1 MAKYGVLLLVSS
13 FLLAVSFQQANALKC
28 WRCSSDASAAA
39 FCDDP
44 FTQEIITDQQRRWS
58 YVDCSYPP
66 GTGSYPFN
74 QQQNTQ
80 RAVCKKMRQTINDH
94 VVISR
99 SCAWEDIN
107 APPNH
112 CINAATPGYI
122 KTEFCETCTTD
133 GCNGASQY
141 GPAALVV
148 LLMALVAK
156 LLAW

>member
-1 MAKYGVLLLVSS
+1 MLLLFAAVLLL
-13 FLLAVSFQQANALKC
+13 AGTFQQVQGLKC
-28 WRCSSDASAAA
+28 WRCSSDASTAA

-44 FTQEIITDQQRRWS
+44 FSQDIITEQQRRWS
-58 YVDCSYPP
+58 FVDCSYPP

-74 QQQNTQ
+74 QQLAQT
-80 RAVCKKMRQTINDH
+80 RAVCKKMRQTINDR

-107 APPNH
+107 APPNS
-112 CINAATPGYI
+112 CINSQTPSYI

-141 GPAALVV
+141 GPAAAMVLV
-148 LLMALVAK
+148 LALMAK